1 MDVLDMKCEQR
12 EAFVD
17 GKMCGGI
24 ALYWSHHVTHAHPFA
39 ARRRLFFM
47 EGVLM
52 GEAPGGKAFAAS
64 LKALQGA
71 L

>member
-1 MDVLDMKCEQR
+1 MAKCAAAT
-12 EAFVD
+12 AF
-17 GKMCGGI
+17 
-24 ALYWSHHVTHAHPFA
+24 YWSRPVTHAHPFA

-52 GEAPGGKAFAAS
+52 GEAPGGKAFAAA